1 MQVEQLR
8 NTLAQADRKRQAQ
21 QWQDAIALYR
31 QLELQLAGQGAFHHN
46 LALCLLGVG
55 EPAQALSQAERA
67 LAAQP
72 ALWQSS
78 IVKARALKALGRWP
92 EAALLLQTLAAQQPQ
107 RGEFVLEHA
116 TLALHELCDADLARR
131 LVQPWLAHPVHGT
144 DARLTDLM
152 ASLYE
157 PTRADGKGCDKAQHI
172 NTRALQFAQE
182 HLGAAA
188 HAPAA
193 HLPDTP
199 APGPVARR
207 RLRVGLLSPLLS
219 ASPVYFFCSGAL
231 ALLKDEFELCF
242 FSRSRRNDWATQRLR
257 AMASLWVDV
266 TDLSAPALQAV
277 LRQHALD
284 VLVDLGG
291 WTDPI
296 ALQALANKPV
306 ARQYK
311 WVGGQSISTGLRSF
325 DGYLSDA
332 AQTPAGHERWYS
344 EPLVRLPCGYVTYT
358 PPAYLPAPVPAPV
371 HAHVLGIVSNPVKVS
386 QPFLAALGAQL
397 HQPAAGLL
405 HASADPSSTL
415 VLRFID
421 RRYSQ
426 PAVRARLRSALQPA
440 LAAPGRQ
447 VQIEFVAPS
456 SHLEYLQ
463 ALGGL
468 SEMLD
473 TFPYA
478 GGLTT
483 IEALSL
489 GVPCS
494 TVLAPRTQKLF
505 CERHTLA
512 HLHFLQSPGARRKRL
527 PHVQPGVAR
536 TSLLQAGCPRSDH
549 AALAASLARLFS
561 HGTLEEAA

>member
-1 MQVEQLR
+1 MQLEQLR
-8 NTLAQADRKRQAQ
+8 NTLSLADQKRQAQ

-31 QLELQLAGQGAFHHN
+31 QLEAQLTGQGAFHHN

-55 EPAQALSQAERA
+55 ESAQALSHAERA

-78 IVKARALKALGRWP
+78 VVKARALAALGRWP
-92 EAALLLQTLAAQQPQ
+92 EAVQWLQAQAALQPQ
-107 RGEFVLEHA
+107 RGEFVLELA
-116 TLALHELCDADLARR
+116 TLALHELCDAHLARR
-131 LVQPWLAHPVHGT
+131 LVQPLLAHPVHGV

-157 PTRADGKGCDKAQHI
+157 PTAPDGQRCETAQDINSRAM
-172 NTRALQFAQE
+172 QFAQA
-182 HLGAAA
+182 HLGARG
-188 HAPAA
+188 HQ
-193 HLPDTP
+193 
-199 APGPVARR
+199 PVVHTSRPQVRR
-207 RLRVGLLSPLLS
+207 RLRVGLLSPLFS

-231 ALLKDEFELCF
+231 ALLKDQFELCF
-242 FSRSRRNDWATQRLR
+242 FSRSRRSDWATQELR
-257 AMASLWVDV
+257 AMSSEWLDV
-266 TDLSAPALQAV
+266 SDLSAPALEAL
-277 LRQHALD
+277 LRRHALD

-291 WTDPI
+291 WSDPI
-296 ALQALANKPV
+296 ALQALVAKPV

-325 DGYLSDA
+325 DGYLSDT

-344 EPLVRLPCGYVTYT
+344 EPLVRLPHGYVTYKA
-358 PPAYLPAPVPAPV
+358 PAYLPAPVPAPL

-397 HQPAAGLL
+397 QQAKAGVL
-405 HASADPSSTL
+405 HAGADPSQAL

-426 PAVRARLRSALQPA
+426 SAVRARIRSALQPA
-440 LAAPGRQ
+440 LAASGTP
-447 VQIEFVAPS
+447 VQIEFIAPT

-463 ALGGL
+463 AVGGL

-494 TVLAPRTQKLF
+494 TALAPRGRKLF

-512 HLHFLQSPGARRKRL
+512 HLQFLQPPGTRRRRL
-527 PHVQPGVAR
+527 PRVQPGAAR
-536 TSLLQAGCPRSDH
+536 TTLLLAGCPRSNH
-549 AALAASLARLFS
+549 AALAASLASLFS
-561 HGTLEEAA
+561 HGTVEGAA